1 MLESTLAENTI
12 LEKLNQQADIHSL
25 LAEAIKMIN
34 SIISQLLIKSFR
46 KEPHAIK
53 FVIPSLI
60 DKNGP
65 LNDTS
70 ICLKLLYVFGI
81 ITHEEYEDVELLI
94 AILDEL
100 DHDDKK
106 YTYLDD
112 EILGPISLLH
122 DMVLP
127 SNWDSQHQ
135 KAKDSGIV
143 DTLKS
148 SIYQNRYQQMIRS
161 ALIIAITDLTVRM
174 INKKYSLHPL
184 KRENSSLKQLVN
196 KKPRTHR
203 KTKTGL
209 N

>member
-1 MLESTLAENTI
+1 MTESILQEDTI
-12 LEKLNQQADIHSL
+12 LEKLNQQVDIHNL
-25 LAEAIKMIN
+25 LIEAIKLIN
-34 SIISQLLIKSFR
+34 ESVNNLILKVFR
-46 KEPHAIK
+46 KERHAIK

-60 DKNGP
+60 GKNGP

-70 ICLKLLYVFGI
+70 VCLKLLYALGI
-81 ITHEEYEDVELLI
+81 ITREEYEDVELLI

-127 SNWDSQHQ
+127 PNWALQSDSS
-135 KAKDSGIV
+135 KDVGIV

-161 ALIIAITDLTVRM
+161 ALIIAITDLTLR
-174 INKKYSLHPL
+174 I
-184 KRENSSLKQLVN
+184 VN
-196 KKPRTHR
+196 KQKINYFP
-203 KTKTGL
+203 
-209 N
+209 

>member
-1 MLESTLAENTI
+1 MLKAILAEDTI

-25 LAEAIKMIN
+25 LDVAINLIN
-34 SIISQLLIKSFR
+34 HSVNQLIMKVFR

-60 DKNGP
+60 GKNGP

-70 ICLKLLYVFGI
+70 VCLKLLYALGI
-81 ITHEEYEDVELLI
+81 ITREEYEDVELLI

-100 DHDDKK
+100 DQDDKK

-127 SNWDSQHQ
+127 PNWNSQQQ
-135 KAKDSGIV
+135 KAKESGIV
-143 DTLKS
+143 DTIKS
-148 SIYQNRYQQMIRS
+148 SMYQNRYQQMIRS
-161 ALIIAITDLTVRM
+161 ALIIAITDLTVRI
-174 INKKYSLHPL
+174 INKQNINYFP
-184 KRENSSLKQLVN
+184 
-196 KKPRTHR
+196 
-203 KTKTGL
+203 
-209 N
+209 

>member
-1 MLESTLAENTI
+1 MLESILAEDTI

-34 SIISQLLIKSFR
+34 HSVNQLIIKVFR

-60 DKNGP
+60 GKNGP

-70 ICLKLLYVFGI
+70 VCLKLLYALGI
-81 ITHEEYEDVELLI
+81 ITREEYEDIELLI

-106 YTYLDD
+106 YSYLDD

-127 SNWDSQHQ
+127 PNWDSQHK
-135 KAKDSGIV
+135 KAKESGIV

-161 ALIIAITDLTVRM
+161 ALIIAITDLTVRI
-174 INKKYSLHPL
+174 INKQNINYFP
-184 KRENSSLKQLVN
+184 
-196 KKPRTHR
+196 
-203 KTKTGL
+203 
-209 N
+209 

>member
-1 MLESTLAENTI
+1 MRESILAEDTI

-34 SIISQLLIKSFR
+34 HSVNQLIIKVFR

-60 DKNGP
+60 GKNGP

-70 ICLKLLYVFGI
+70 VCLKLLYALGI
-81 ITHEEYEDVELLI
+81 ITREEYEDIELLI

-106 YTYLDD
+106 YSYLDD
-112 EILGPISLLH
+112 QILGPISLLH

-127 SNWDSQHQ
+127 PNWDSYHQ
-135 KAKDSGIV
+135 KAKESGIV

-148 SIYQNRYQQMIRS
+148 SMYQNRYQQMIRS
-161 ALIIAITDLTVRM
+161 ALIIAITDLTVRI
-174 INKKYSLHPL
+174 INKQNINYFP
-184 KRENSSLKQLVN
+184 
-196 KKPRTHR
+196 
-203 KTKTGL
+203 
-209 N
+209 

>member
-1 MLESTLAENTI
+1 MPESILQEDTI

-25 LAEAIKMIN
+25 LAVAIKLIN
-34 SIISQLLIKSFR
+34 DNVNKLILKVFR

-53 FVIPSLI
+53 FVIPSLVG
-60 DKNGP
+60 KNGP

-70 ICLKLLYVFGI
+70 VCLKLLYALGI
-81 ITHEEYEDVELLI
+81 ISREDYEDIELLI

-100 DHDDKK
+100 EQDDRQ

-127 SNWDSQHQ
+127 PSWESQRE
-135 KAKDSGIV
+135 KAKQSGIV

-148 SIYQNRYQQMIRS
+148 SMYQNRYQQMIRS
-161 ALIIAITDLTVRM
+161 ALIIAITELTLRI
-174 INKKYSLHPL
+174 INKEHINYFP
-184 KRENSSLKQLVN
+184 
-196 KKPRTHR
+196 
-203 KTKTGL
+203 
-209 N
+209 

>member
-1 MLESTLAENTI
+1 MLESILAEDTI

-34 SIISQLLIKSFR
+34 HSVNQLIIKVFR

-60 DKNGP
+60 GKNGP

-70 ICLKLLYVFGI
+70 VCLKLLYALGI
-81 ITHEEYEDVELLI
+81 ITREEYEDIELLI

-106 YTYLDD
+106 YSYLDD

-127 SNWDSQHQ
+127 PNWDSHHQ
-135 KAKDSGIV
+135 KAKESGIV

-148 SIYQNRYQQMIRS
+148 SMYQNRYQQMIRS
-161 ALIIAITDLTVRM
+161 ALIIAITDLTVRI
-174 INKKYSLHPL
+174 INKQNINYFP
-184 KRENSSLKQLVN
+184 
-196 KKPRTHR
+196 
-203 KTKTGL
+203 
-209 N
+209 